1 MIYTANVYSYNE
13 MKLDLDPV
21 ESIVLKEQ
29 DLMALNEVNI
39 GQIFKSIWEWLVK
52 MAKKFLEWIKGLLKK
67 IKIGKM
73 KSKAMAKKA
82 DEFPAGDSTGSDNA
96 DEELEDY
103 EEVPEEEPSNT
114 STEEVPEENTAKEED
129 NQNNKSAPEKF
140 KFSKK
145 SALQHGYDLY
155 KAKLGNIVMDMV
167 TKSSSLFSDE
177 WTESIERDIEIVFRI
192 ILESNNY
199 DDVYF
204 LKPEDELTND
214 DISRLLHTT
223 AFYIHSNQIME
234 RYYAEYFNGIRIKN
248 AKELLKALNSRTQ
261 YSNKIF
267 YPGIQDAPTPDELKN
282 GTFYESDIKRVE
294 ACANDMVKAYK
305 DLAEKL
311 PKIQRKYIQDENKL
325 TKEQSTAF
333 YRAVSRI
340 NILLQ
345 DSVQFSVAMSSVIDE
360 YVNNIYNKLCPEM
373 IRAYVKFG
381 RQNNVDVEERMRFN
395 LAPEGFISGT
405 YRESAMTK
413 SLFESVCLL

>member
-39 GQIFKSIWEWLVK
+39 GQICKSIWEWLVK
-52 MAKKFLEWIKGLLKK
+52 MAKKFLEWVKGLLKK

-82 DEFPAGDSTGSDNA
+82 DEFPAGDSTGSDDV
-96 DEELEDY
+96 DEELEEY
-103 EEVPEEEPSNT
+103 EEEPSNT
-114 STEEVPEENTAKEED
+114 STEEVPEGNVTKGED
-129 NQNNKSAPEKF
+129 NQNDKSAPEKF

-155 KAKLGNIVMDMV
+155 KAKLGKIVMDMV
-167 TKSSSLFSDE
+167 TEHSGIFSYE
-177 WTESIERDIEIVFRI
+177 WARSIEVVIENVFKYILNPSNDIYSEYLVKS
-192 ILESNNY
+192 E
-199 DDVYF
+199 DD
-204 LKPEDELTND
+204 LSND
-214 DISRLLHTT
+214 DIELLLDLT
-223 AFYIHSNQIME
+223 AFYTHSKQIME
-234 RYYAEYFNGIRIKN
+234 KYYTEYFNGIRVKN
-248 AKELLKALNSRTQ
+248 AKELLKALNSSPQ
-261 YSNKIF
+261 YSKRIF

-294 ACANDMVKAYK
+294 AYANDMVKAYK

-325 TKEQSTAF
+325 TKEQSTMF

-345 DSVQFSVAMSSVIDE
+345 DSVQFSVAMSNVIDE

-381 RQNNVDVEERMRFN
+381 RQNKVDVEERMKFN
-395 LAPEGFISGT
+395 LAPEGFISKT